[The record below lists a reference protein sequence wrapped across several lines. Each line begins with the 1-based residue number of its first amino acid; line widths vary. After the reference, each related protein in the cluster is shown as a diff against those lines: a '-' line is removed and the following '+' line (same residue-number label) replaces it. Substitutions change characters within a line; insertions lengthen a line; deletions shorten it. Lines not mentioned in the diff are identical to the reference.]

1 MFIKTSV
8 FRAQHTTL
16 TLSCFFP
23 PPWHNDTLV
32 IHCGTTALYPP
43 PPLFISESLP
53 LTLVDVSGHVEDG
66 ENNRG
71 IDSENGF
78 FLQEAGRYNR
88 TVTCCGGGLSK
99 QMTYFIRF
107 SFSLNPPVFLS
118 SWWTVM
124 CSNWV
129 ECSGI
134 INWGNGCKPPAII
147 YIARRCVVKIKGSLW
162 RPATAWCHY
171 FK

>member
-1 MFIKTSV
+1 MFFSPPMTQ
-8 FRAQHTTL
+8 RH
-16 TLSCFFP
+16 SCNSL
-23 PPWHNDTLV
+23 WHNSSVSPSSLVHIRISPADTDRCQRP
-32 IHCGTTALYPP
+32 CGRWREQQRYWQREW
-43 PPLFISESLP
+43 I
-53 LTLVDVSGHVEDG
+53 
-66 ENNRG
+66 
-71 IDSENGF
+71 